1 MMRQDRWK
9 GRHNIMGKAGR
20 HVFAQ
25 ELAVQAKKG
34 PRGGG
39 PKTQMKWVK
48 S

>member
-1 MMRQDRWK
+1 MREDGWK
-9 GRHNIMGKAGR
+9 GSHNIMCVAAHR
-20 HVFAQ
+20 VFAQ

-34 PRGGG
+34 PRGRG